1 MKFAIKMVWDDKE
14 YMSVLIKIDSG
25 VQKATG
31 SDLLKRSKEIA

>member
-1 MKFAIKMVWDDKE
+1 MEFAIKMVWDDKE

-31 SDLLKRSKEIA
+31 SDLKTRRTEIA